1 MEISEL
7 ILDGIGFVIP
17 AISYTKISEIY
28 PQSEEGSTNL
38 TAADGYGA
46 VPADHPSMAQPEER
60 VPAGV
65 DPETGEV
72 G

>member
-1 MEISEL
+1 M
-7 ILDGIGFVIP
+7 
-17 AISYTKISEIY
+17 
-28 PQSEEGSTNL
+28 

-46 VPADHPSMAQPEER
+46 VPADHPSIAQPAAEEG

-72 G
+72 N